1 MTAFEWVMVSLTA
14 AGFLATCCTGLVVVT
29 RAVEEIKRDTS
40 SKIEEVRREIA
51 AEALAREKALSAA
64 VDSRNEEIDK
74 LRADWTE
81 TQRVQDHNVGELG
94 LSLRRYIEAVEK
106 EMRKIELWG
115 RDNYVQRPELD
126 SVRSDIKTLGS
137 DMKAVLAEIK
147 SDLKEDIREL
157 KAARFSE
164 KG

>member
-51 AEALAREKALSAA
+51 AEVFAREKTINQEMERLRSEWM
-64 VDSRNEEIDK
+64 DSQK
-74 LRADWTE
+74 S
-81 TQRVQDHNVGELG
+81 QDHVVGELG